1 MTGTTTSAATQALID
16 NGGSDLKNRKNM
28 AGYTSF
34 WSPDHTKDTK
44 EDENRRKD
52 QYENLV
58 NGYYDA
64 CTDIY
69 EYGWGQVSHQIH
81 VDQSILPVSP
91 GPSRRPSGVGAFI
104 RTSIGSN
111 FAVIFFAIHSFQNFH
126 FARYYRGEAF
136 AQGIARHEHYLA
148 AQIGIK
154 ENMKVLDV
162 GCGIGGPAREICS
175 FTDANIVGINNN
187 IFQVDR
193 AIKYSAK
200 AGLSHKLTFEKGD
213 FTKMTP
219 QFGENAF
226 DAVYAIEATV
236 HAPECEDV
244 YGEVF
249 KVLKPGGVFGLYEW
263 CLTDKYDH
271 DNPKHRQ
278 IRHDIELGDA
288 IPSLRT
294 IKESEAGL
302 KKVGFELVRSEDM
315 AARDDP
321 LPWYYPL
328 RGKLSEAQTVWDYF
342 TIFRL
347 TTFGKGL
354 LSTTVRILET
364 LGVVHK
370 GTSAV
375 DRSLNIAADALVAGG
390 EAGIFTPMQL
400 LIARKPETN

>member
-34 WSPDHTKDTK
+34 WSPDHTRTP
-44 EDENRRKD
+44 RRTRTAKD

-69 EYGWGQVSHQIH
+69 EYGWG
-81 VDQSILPVSP
+81 
-91 GPSRRPSGVGAFI
+91 
-104 RTSIGSN
+104 
-111 FAVIFFAIHSFQNFH
+111 QNFH

-219 QFGENAF
+219 QFGENALMLS
-226 DAVYAIEATV
+226 TQSRR
-236 HAPECEDV
+236 PSTRQS
-244 YGEVF
+244 
-249 KVLKPGGVFGLYEW
+249 FGLYEW

-400 LIARKPETN
+400 LIARNLRPTREIIRRRSTDSFTPLFHTTKCALINLSRHSLLHLLENVRASLIELKIVPESSL

>member
-1 MTGTTTSAATQALID
+1 MTATTTSPETQALID
-16 NGGSDLKNRKNM
+16 NGGTDLKNRKNISQ
-28 AGYTSF
+28 YSKF
-34 WSPDHTKDTK
+34 WSLDHTKDTQQ
-44 EDENRRKD
+44 DEKKRKD
-52 QYENLV
+52 EYANLV

-64 CTDIY
+64 CTDLY
-69 EYGWGQVSHQIH
+69 EYGWG
-81 VDQSILPVSP
+81 
-91 GPSRRPSGVGAFI
+91 
-104 RTSIGSN
+104 
-111 FAVIFFAIHSFQNFH
+111 QNFH
-126 FARYYRGEAF
+126 FARYYKGEAF

-213 FTKMTP
+213 FTKMAP
-219 QFGENAF
+219 QFGENTF

-236 HAPECEDV
+236 HAPECEAV

-249 KVLKPGGVFGLYEW
+249 KVLKPGGIFGLYEW

-271 DNPKHRQ
+271 QNPEHRQ

-288 IPSLRT
+288 IPELRT
-294 IKESEAGL
+294 VQRTLEGMKA
-302 KKVGFELVRSEDM
+302 VGFEVLRSEDM
-315 AARDDP
+315 GARDDP

-328 RGKLSEAQTVWDYF
+328 RGKLSEAQTMWDYF

-354 LSTTVRILET
+354 VSGTVKLLET
-364 LGVVHK
+364 LGFVHK
-370 GTSAV
+370 GTSEV
-375 DRSLNIAADALVAGG
+375 DRSLNIAAKALVAGG
-390 EAGIFTPMQL
+390 ETGIFTPMQL
-400 LIARKPETN
+400 LIVRKPETK

>member
-44 EDENRRKD
+44 EDENKRKD

-111 FAVIFFAIHSFQNFH
+111 FAVYSSLSTPFRIFTLRDTTGGRHLP
-126 FARYYRGEAF
+126 RGSPDMSTTLLPNRD
-136 AQGIARHEHYLA
+136 Q
-148 AQIGIK
+148 

>member
-1 MTGTTTSAATQALID
+1 MTATSAETQALID
-16 NGGSDLKNRKNM
+16 NGGADLKNRKNISQ
-28 AGYTSF
+28 YSKF
-34 WSPDHTKDTK
+34 WGTDHAKDTK
-44 EDENRRKD
+44 QDERNRKD
-52 QYENLV
+52 QYESLV

-69 EYGWGQVSHQIH
+69 EYGWGQ
-81 VDQSILPVSP
+81 
-91 GPSRRPSGVGAFI
+91 
-104 RTSIGSN
+104 
-111 FAVIFFAIHSFQNFH
+111 NFH
-126 FARYYRGEAF
+126 FARYYKGEAF

-162 GCGIGGPAREICS
+162 GCGIGGPAREICF

-219 QFGENAF
+219 QFGENVF

-249 KVLKPGGVFGLYEW
+249 KVLKPGGIFGLYEW
-263 CLTDKYDH
+263 CLTEKYDH
-271 DNPKHRQ
+271 DNPEHRQ
-278 IRHDIELGDA
+278 IRHEIELGDA
-288 IPSLRT
+288 IPQLRT
-294 IKESEAGL
+294 VEQALAGM
-302 KKVGFELVRSEDM
+302 KKVGFEVLRSEDM
-315 AARDDP
+315 SARNDP

-328 RGKLSEAQTVWDYF
+328 RGKLSEAQTMWDYF

-354 LSTTVRILET
+354 LSGTVKILET
-364 LGVVHK
+364 LGLVHK
-370 GTSAV
+370 GTSEV
-375 DRSLNIAADALVAGG
+375 DRSLNIAAKALVAGG

-400 LIARKPETN
+400 LICRKPEAN